1 MPLHVLLM
9 ALSSGK
15 ECVLP
20 VGSWVPGGEEEVE
33 PTTTLLGS
41 DIDKNTKTGILSLKP
56 DTTL

>member
-1 MPLHVLLM
+1 MLLM